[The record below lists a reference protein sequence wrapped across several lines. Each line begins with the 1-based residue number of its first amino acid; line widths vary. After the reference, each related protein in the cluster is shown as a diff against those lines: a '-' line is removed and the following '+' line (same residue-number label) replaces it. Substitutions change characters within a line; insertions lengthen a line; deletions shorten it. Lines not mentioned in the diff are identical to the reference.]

1 MAKQKSLKQAHEQG
15 YLELSNWGELMV
27 QRIRMNF
34 KVQRIWPEGP
44 GGGGPYKGYYIV
56 NAARKGKYQSTGE
69 AFTAQNLYSKV
80 HAGAGGNTVA
90 IDFFFRKYLYFVDW
104 GVGRGQKIPEVP
116 RKAGAD
122 RGMMRRRYAE
132 WRYTG
137 DRQRRPVV
145 QGAIKGS
152 RFFLGKIL
160 EDYWG
165 KEAELA
171 VLYGLGYEKESG
183 EFIEFTT

>member
-1 MAKQKSLKQAHEQG
+1 M
-15 YLELSNWGELMV
+15 
-27 QRIRMNF
+27 
-34 KVQRIWPEGP
+34 
-44 GGGGPYKGYYIV
+44 
-56 NAARKGKYQSTGE
+56 
-69 AFTAQNLYSKV
+69 
-80 HAGAGGNTVA
+80 
-90 IDFFFRKYLYFVDW
+90 DW